1 MPAKLHKLTFSP
13 MAFFGNKRKSHLA
26 LFAKENPCGDVMLAG
41 GPPLGTSGEFLF
53 DIALYFYKVTH
64 DDNRR

>member
-1 MPAKLHKLTFSP
+1 
-13 MAFFGNKRKSHLA
+13 MAFCGNKRKSRVA

-41 GPPLGTSGEFLF
+41 GPPLCSSGEFLF
-53 DIALYFYKVTH
+53 DIALYFYKVIH